1 MPESGQHAFSGS
13 ELGLNVE
20 QPDNFQ
26 ILVDFGNSAPAPVAV
41 PVDEPGLPT
50 PAGMPQPAQE
60 IQARSQAAIEAAMQ
74 TIRTMALKTETML
87 QSIPDGAQ
95 PRAMRVKFGIQL
107 DFQVGAIMAKSGAG
121 ATLEVEMEWAREPD
135 EMVQIVQALAERRE
149 A

>member
-1 MPESGQHAFSGS
+1 MPESEQHELSGS
-13 ELGLNVE
+13 ELGLDVE
-20 QPDNFQ
+20 QPDNFH
-26 ILVDFGNSAPAPVAV
+26 IIVDFGTSAPAPAAT
-41 PVDEPGLPT
+41 PVSDPGVPT
-50 PAGMPQPAQE
+50 PAGLPQPAQE
-60 IQARSQAAIEAAMQ
+60 IQARSQAAIEAAME

-135 EMVQIVQALAERRE
+135 EMVQIVRALAERRE

>member
-1 MPESGQHAFSGS
+1 MSQAAQRAFSGS

-41 PVDEPGLPT
+41 PVDEPGVPT

-60 IQARSQAAIEAAMQ
+60 IQARSQAAIDAAMQ

-135 EMVQIVQALAERRE
+135 EMVQIVQALAGQRK